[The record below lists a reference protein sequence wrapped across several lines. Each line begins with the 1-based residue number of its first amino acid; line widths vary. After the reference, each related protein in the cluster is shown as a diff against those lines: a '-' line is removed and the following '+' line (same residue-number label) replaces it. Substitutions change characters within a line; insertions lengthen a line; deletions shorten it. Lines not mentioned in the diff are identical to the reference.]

1 MSKKVKVLV
10 SILVAA
16 LLLTMGGVTM
26 VMAEGEGETTPPP
39 EATKQSLLERVAEI
53 LEINQEDLTDA
64 FKQAQ
69 QEMKDESFIKHL
81 NQAVA
86 SGHITQEQA
95 DDIIEWWELRPDDEI
110 REWRELMPSA
120 IKPGMIK
127 CAMRFRAS
135 PGFHMRNGHGGKF

>member
-1 MSKKVKVLV
+1 MSKKVKVII
-10 SILVAA
+10 SILIAT
-16 LLLTMGGVTM
+16 LLLTIGSVTM
-26 VMAEGEGETTPPP
+26 VLAEGEEETTPPP

-53 LEINQEDLTDA
+53 LEINQEDLIDA

-69 QEMKDESFIKHL
+69 QEMNDEAFIKHL

-110 REWRELMPSA
+110 RDWRELMPSA
-120 IKPGMIK
+120 IKPGMMK
-127 CAMRFRAS
+127 RAMRFRAS
-135 PGFHMRNGHGGKF
+135 PGFHMRNGHGGEF

>member
-1 MSKKVKVLV
+1 MSKKAKVLI
-10 SILVAA
+10 SILIAA

-26 VMAEGEGETTPPP
+26 VMAEGEEETTPPP

-53 LEINQEDLTDA
+53 LNINQEDLIDA

-69 QEMKDESFIKHL
+69 QEMKDEAFIKHL
-81 NQAVA
+81 NHAVA

-95 DDIIEWWELRPDDEI
+95 DEIIEWWELRPDDEI
-110 REWRELMPSA
+110 REWRELMPEA

-127 CAMRFRAS
+127 RVMRFRAS
-135 PGFHMRNGHGGKF
+135 PGFHMRNGHGGEF